1 MFSVMTERISPREFH
16 EAGGVDDW
24 RVVFAGA
31 CAYFKTGSFRAGVA
45 LVNAIGE
52 LADAANHH
60 PDVDLRYP
68 GVTVRLITHDVGG
81 LSARDV
87 ELARQI
93 SAAARDL
100 GVTADPSAVQ
110 TVQIAIDGVD
120 RSRLMP
126 FWQAVLGYKAVG
138 GEDLEDPR
146 GSGPSVWFQEVDD
159 LKPGRNRFHLDVSVP
174 DDQGEAR
181 VAAAVAAGGRVV
193 SDENAPQWWTLADA
207 DGNEADVATMHGRE

>member
-16 EAGGVDDW
+16 QADDGDDW
-24 RVVFAGA
+24 RVVFSGA
-31 CAYFKTGSFRAGVA
+31 CAHFKTGSFRVGVE
-45 LVNAIGE
+45 LVNAIGQ

-68 GVTVRLITHDVGG
+68 GVTVRLMTHEVGG

-120 RSRLMP
+120 RARLMP
-126 FWQAVLGYKAVG
+126 FWQAVLATRRSATRTSKIGTQAGRRSGFRRSTTCGRGATGSTSTSACRPTREK
-138 GEDLEDPR
+138 R
-146 GSGPSVWFQEVDD
+146 GSRRRSRRAGTLSAT
-159 LKPGRNRFHLDVSVP
+159 RTRRS
-174 DDQGEAR
+174 
-181 VAAAVAAGGRVV
+181 GGR
-193 SDENAPQWWTLADA
+193 SLTLT
-207 DGNEADVATMHGRE
+207 ATRPT